1 MLYEKQVMLAIIIIL
16 INDKPMK
23 HFSSSVLACLGSRLI
38 LVKLNPTGHFIC
50 QPC

>member
-1 MLYEKQVMLAIIIIL
+1 MLTIIRIQ

-38 LVKLNPTGHFIC
+38 LVKHNPTGRFNFFI
-50 QPC
+50 

>member
-1 MLYEKQVMLAIIIIL
+1 MLYEERLMLAIITNQ

-38 LVKLNPTGHFIC
+38 LVKHNPTGRFNFFI
-50 QPC
+50 